1 MIIELLL
8 FVLLGCVLGIIAGL
22 IPGLHANTI
31 AVLAVGFAAT
41 NNLGFV
47 LMLAAMSVTQSFV
60 DFVPSILLGAP
71 DADSFLSVLPGH
83 RLLLQ
88 GKGFIAIRMT
98 IVGGLAAGLAAIA
111 IAPIFILFT
120 EKSKQFLTTIIPFV
134 LIAVLAIMIWGEK
147 DRQKKAWACAIIALS
162 GALGLIALRSS
173 FSLQNSL
180 FSLSTGFFGS
190 STLIY
195 SIRQRQCM
203 REQHIGE
210 FFIEKSRLLRSS
222 ILALVGAAIVSLMP
236 AIGSNQAAFIIRK
249 FVGKIKTADYLLLL
263 GGVNTAT
270 MVLSFFVLFAWGK
283 TRTGSAA
290 AMKQIM
296 PFGFEELMYVTAASL
311 IALGIAAIATD
322 LIAKKALRKIHL
334 IDYKKINSIVLA
346 FLTVMVAIFSGATG
360 IIFYITATAIGLL
373 ILSTDT
379 RRTNSMA
386 FLMIPTILFYLGL

>member
-1 MIIELLL
+1 MVIELLL

-71 DADSFLSVLPGH
+71 DSESFLSVLPGH

-120 EKSKQFLTTIIPFV
+120 ERSKQFLTTIIPFV

-147 DRQKKAWACAIIALS
+147 GRQKKAWACAIIALS
-162 GALGLIALRSS
+162 GVLGLIALESS

-180 FSLSTGFFGS
+180 FCLSTGFFGS

-195 SIRQRQCM
+195 SIRQKQCM
-203 REQHIGE
+203 VEQHIGE

-222 ILALVGAAIVSLMP
+222 VLALVGAAIVSLMP

-296 PFGFEELMYVTAASL
+296 PFGSEELLYVVAASL

-322 LIAKKALRKIHL
+322 LIAKKALKKIHL
-334 IDYKKINSIVLA
+334 INYKKINSIVLV
-346 FLTVMVAIFSGATG
+346 FLTAMVAIFSGATG

>member
-1 MIIELLL
+1 MVIELLL
-8 FVLLGCVLGIIAGL
+8 FVLLGCILGIIAGL

-71 DADSFLSVLPGH
+71 DSESFLSVLPGH

-147 DRQKKAWACAIIALS
+147 GKQKKAWACAIIALS
-162 GALGLIALRSS
+162 GVLGLIALRSS

-180 FSLSTGFFGS
+180 FCLSTGFFGS

-195 SIRQRQCM
+195 SIRQKQCM
-203 REQHIGE
+203 VEQHIGE

-222 ILALVGAAIVSLMP
+222 VLALVGAAIVSLMP

-270 MVLSFFVLFAWGK
+270 MILSFFVLFAWGK

-296 PFGFEELMYVTAASL
+296 PFGSEELLYVIAASL

-322 LIAKKALRKIHL
+322 LIAKKALKKIHL
-334 IDYKKINSIVLA
+334 IDYKKINSIVLV
-346 FLTVMVAIFSGATG
+346 FLTAMVAIFSGFTG

-386 FLMIPTILFYLGL
+386 FLMIPTILFYLGF

>member
-1 MIIELLL
+1 MVIELLL

-31 AVLAVGFAAT
+31 AVLVVGFAAT

-47 LMLAAMSVTQSFV
+47 LMLASMSVTQSFV

-98 IVGGLAAGLAAIA
+98 IVGGLAAGLAAVA

-120 EKSKQFLTTIIPFV
+120 EKSKEFLTTIIPFV
-134 LIAVLAIMIWGEK
+134 LIAVLAIMILGEK
-147 DRQKKAWACAIIALS
+147 GKRKKAWACIAIALS
-162 GALGLIALRSS
+162 GVLGLIALRSS

-180 FSLSTGFFGS
+180 FCLSTGFFGS

-222 ILALVGAAIVSLMP
+222 VLALVGASIVSLMP

-290 AMKQIM
+290 AMKQITA
-296 PFGFEELMYVTAASL
+296 FGFEELMYVTAASL

-334 IDYKKINSIVLA
+334 IDYKKINSIVLV
-346 FLTVMVAIFSGATG
+346 FLTAMVAIFSGFVG

>member
-1 MIIELLL
+1 
-8 FVLLGCVLGIIAGL
+8 L

-71 DADSFLSVLPGH
+71 DSDSFLSVLPGH

-120 EKSKQFLTTIIPFV
+120 EKSKEFLTTIIPFV

-162 GALGLIALRSS
+162 GVLGFIALRSS
-173 FSLQNSL
+173 FSMQNSL
-180 FSLSTGFFGS
+180 FCLSTGFFGS

-195 SIRQRQCM
+195 SIRQKQCV
-203 REQHIGE
+203 REQHIGG

-222 ILALVGAAIVSLMP
+222 VLALVGAAIVSLMP

-270 MVLSFFVLFAWGK
+270 MILSFFVLFAWGK

-296 PFGFEELMYVTAASL
+296 PVGSEELLYVVAASL

-322 LIAKKALRKIHL
+322 LIAKKALKKIHL
-334 IDYKKINSIVLA
+334 INYKKINSIVLV
-346 FLTVMVAIFSGATG
+346 FLTAMVAIFGGATG

-386 FLMIPTILFYLGL
+386 FLMIPTILFYLGF